1 MTGRYVQMLGP
12 FKWVIRKN
20 LMSLELISV
29 LFTILREGT
38 GRLETG
44 DTMIGQL
51 QHWQGSS
58 DKQGALAV
66 SWPFFL
72 LLLFAANT
80 G

>member
-1 MTGRYVQMLGP
+1 
-12 FKWVIRKN
+12 
-20 LMSLELISV
+20 
-29 LFTILREGT
+29 
-38 GRLETG
+38 
-44 DTMIGQL
+44 MIGQL

-66 SWPFFL
+66 SWPLIL

>member
-1 MTGRYVQMLGP
+1 MLGP
-12 FKWVIRKN
+12 FRWVIRKN
-20 LMSLELISV
+20 LISLELISV

-38 GRLETG
+38 GRFATG
-44 DTMIGQL
+44 DTMAGQL

-58 DKQGALAV
+58 DKQGAWAV
-66 SWPFFL
+66 SWPLLL